1 MTILNRANDGL
12 FNVLIVLFRAISEF
26 GPMPKDNLIKLCSS
40 GPDSDSTQIQNTLRR
55 WTQIGLFQEEGDNI
69 EFSQDIKASKPKFNL
84 SDINERIYLTRI
96 LRRLIFKEQ
105 NNQRFWD
112 REKSL
117 CADLTRGLAFLMAQD
132 IYDVSLSSHK
142 KVEKCESLQ
151 LDDENKRILQNS
163 TRWDGI
169 RAWGPYLGFIWVGE
183 TVMIDPTRA
192 LKEDLPL
199 IFDGTETLLANDF
212 MSRVAKVLPVLDGGN
227 YRLEMESK
235 LAEAHWRKPNRED
248 LLSTS
253 LSRAIW
259 RLKQSGDLF
268 YEARA
273 DAADGRSLQRSGG
286 QDWDR
291 FTHVRIVGDGK

>member
-1 MTILNRANDGL
+1 MTILNQTNDGL

-40 GPDSDSTQIQNTLRR
+40 GPDSDSKDIKNTLKR
-55 WTQIGLFQEEGDNI
+55 WTQIGLFQEKGGNI
-69 EFSQDIKASKPKFNL
+69 ELSHDIQVSKPKSKL
-84 SDINERIYLTRI
+84 SESNERVYLTRI
-96 LRRLIFKEQ
+96 IRRLIFNEQ

-112 REKSL
+112 NKNSL

-132 IYDVSLSSHK
+132 IYELTLSSHK

-151 LDDENKRILQNS
+151 LDDESKRILQND
-163 TRWDGI
+163 TRWNGI
-169 RAWGPYLGFIWVGE
+169 RSWGPYLGFFWVGE

-199 IFDGTETLLANDF
+199 IFDGTETLLASDF
-212 MSRVAKVLPVLDGGN
+212 MSRVAKVLPVLDEGK
-227 YRLEMESK
+227 YRTEMESN
-235 LAEAHWRKPNRED
+235 LVEAHWRKPNRED

-273 DAADGRSLQRSGG
+273 DAVDGRSLQRSGG